1 MVMSLALARL
11 AWKFDHLQLGVGQG
25 EPSLEDYFVPKR
37 GPLEV
42 DLGAST
48 M

>member
-11 AWKFDHLQLGVGQG
+11 AWKFDVKLEVGQG
-25 EPSLEDYFVPKR
+25 EPSLEDYFIPKR

-42 DLGAST
+42 NLRPSAA
-48 M
+48 